1 MKINS
6 IKTLILGV
14 FFLFVTL
21 LVSAQPSEP
30 EKPIYS
36 QRVSRLHS
44 ALDFSV
50 TSGDLSLNERDLVYM
65 PKNQKGRGSF
75 SLKYDE
81 IRSVKKRFT
90 LIFPNAIVITDMNH
104 ARYRLGTYKRRK
116 RTVIK
121 DNKYFAYLFI
131 YCYLNYLFLNQFNYM
146 F

>member
-1 MKINS
+1 MKMIS

-14 FFLFVTL
+14 FLLFVTE
-21 LVSAQPSEP
+21 VISAQPSEP
-30 EKPIYS
+30 EKSIYS

-104 ARYRLGTYKRRK
+104 ARYRLGTYKRK
-116 RTVIK
+116 KIVEIIESKIGTSE
-121 DNKYFAYLFI
+121 
-131 YCYLNYLFLNQFNYM
+131 
-146 F
+146 